1 MRHVSAI
8 ICTRNRHESVGAAV
22 ASVLAN
28 EYPNFDL
35 TVVDQSDS
43 SRTEEIVLGLPT
55 PPGRLRYIHSSVPG
69 LSRAYNLAIR
79 ETHGE
84 ILAFTDDDCV
94 APSDWISTIVAAF
107 EAEPDGDLLYGQV
120 LEPAALRGHDGI
132 VPQLHILRPERLGP
146 REGFRIYGMGANFAA
161 RRRLF
166 DRMGG
171 FDEILGG
178 GGPLRSAQDFDLQ
191 YRAYLA
197 GVTTL
202 LRPEVKVDHY
212 GIRSSAQWPG
222 QIKAYAFGD
231 GAFYGK
237 HVRCGDFRAIRLLV
251 EWYGRPLARE
261 ILSRIG
267 VRRRPSSVDYLTA
280 FLDGMWASLAFP
292 IDRRERLYLGR
303 PQG

>member
-1 MRHVSAI
+1 MKHVSAI
-8 ICTRNRHESVGAAV
+8 ICTRNRHDSVGQAV

-28 EYPNFDL
+28 AYSSFDL
-35 TVVDQSDS
+35 TIVDQSDGA
-43 SRTEEIVLGLPT
+43 RTEEIVRQLPSQ
-55 PPGRLRYIHSSVPG
+55 PGQVRYIHSSVPG
-69 LSRAYNLAIR
+69 LSRAYNLAIA
-79 ETHGE
+79 ETKGE

-94 APSDWISTIVAAF
+94 VPPDWISNIVSAF
-107 EAEPDGDLLYGQV
+107 DREPDGDLLSGQV
-120 LEPAALRGHDGI
+120 LEPAALHGHDGI
-132 VPQLHILRPERLGP
+132 VPQLHIVRPERLG
-146 REGFRIYGMGANFAA
+146 RRDGFRIYGMGANFAA

-166 DRMGG
+166 DRIGG

-222 QIKAYAFGD
+222 QVKAYAFGD
-231 GAFYGK
+231 GAFYCK
-237 HVRCGDFRAIRLLV
+237 HVRCGDLRAIRLLA

-261 ILSRIG
+261 ILSRMG
-267 VRRRPSSVDYLTA
+267 LRRRPSSMDYLTS
-280 FLDGMWASLAFP
+280 FLDGMRASFAFAV
-292 IDRRERLYLGR
+292 DRRERLYLGR
-303 PQG
+303 S

>member
-1 MRHVSAI
+1 MKHVSAI
-8 ICTRNRHESVGAAV
+8 ICTRNRHDSVGQAV

-28 EYPNFDL
+28 AYSSFDL
-35 TVVDQSDS
+35 TIVDQSDGA
-43 SRTEEIVLGLPT
+43 RTEEIVRQLPSQ
-55 PPGRLRYIHSSVPG
+55 PGQVRYIHSSVPG
-69 LSRAYNLAIR
+69 LSRAYNLAIA
-79 ETHGE
+79 ETKGE

-94 APSDWISTIVAAF
+94 VPGDWISNIVSAF
-107 EAEPDGDLLYGQV
+107 EREPDGDLLYGQV
-120 LEPAALRGHDGI
+120 LEPAALHGHDGI
-132 VPQLHILRPERLGP
+132 VPQLHIVRPERLG
-146 REGFRIYGMGANFAA
+146 RRDGFRIYGMGANFAA

-166 DRMGG
+166 DRIGG

-222 QIKAYAFGD
+222 QVKAYAFGD
-231 GAFYGK
+231 GAFYCK
-237 HVRCGDFRAIRLLV
+237 HVRCGDLRAIRLLA

-261 ILSRIG
+261 ILSRMG
-267 VRRRPSSVDYLTA
+267 LRRRPSSMDYLTS
-280 FLDGMWASLAFP
+280 FLDGMRASFAFAV
-292 IDRRERLYLGR
+292 DRRERLYLGR
-303 PQG
+303 S

>member
-1 MRHVSAI
+1 MKHVSAI
-8 ICTRNRHESVGAAV
+8 ICTRNRHDSVGQAV

-28 EYPNFDL
+28 EYPNFNL
-35 TVVDQSDS
+35 TIVDQSDNT
-43 SRTEEIVLGLPT
+43 RTEEIVLGLPAR
-55 PPGRLRYIHSSVPG
+55 PGQLRYIHSSVPG

-94 APSDWISTIVAAF
+94 APSDWISTIIEAF
-107 EAEPDGDLLYGQV
+107 DSEADADLLYGQV
-120 LEPAALRGHDGI
+120 LEPEALRGHDGV
-132 VPQLHILRPERLGP
+132 VPQLHIVRPERLGR

-161 RRRLF
+161 RRLLF
-166 DRMGG
+166 DRIGG

-212 GIRSSAQWPG
+212 GIRSSARWPG
-222 QIKAYAFGD
+222 QTKAYGFGD
-231 GAFYGK
+231 GAFYCK
-237 HVRCGDFRAIRLLV
+237 HVRCGDVRAIRLLV
-251 EWYGRPLARE
+251 GWIGRPVARE

-267 VRRRPSSVDYLTA
+267 VRRRPSSVDYLTS
-280 FLDGMWASLAFP
+280 FLDGMRASLAFP

-303 PQG
+303 P

>member
-1 MRHVSAI
+1 MRQVSAI
-8 ICTRNRHESVGAAV
+8 ICTRNRHDSVGQAV

-35 TVVDQSDS
+35 TIIDQSDD
-43 SRTEEIVLGLPT
+43 SRTEEIVRQIPAR
-55 PPGRLRYIHSSVPG
+55 PGQVRYIHSSVPG
-69 LSRAYNLAIR
+69 LSRAYNLAIG
-79 ETHGE
+79 ETRGE
-84 ILAFTDDDCV
+84 ILAFTDDDCI
-94 APSDWISTIVAAF
+94 APSDWISTIVEAF
-107 EAEPDGDLLYGQV
+107 EREPDGDLLYGQV
-120 LEPAALRGHDGI
+120 LEPAALRGHEGI
-132 VPQLHILRPERLGP
+132 VPQLHIVRPERLGR

-166 DRMGG
+166 DRIGG

-202 LRPEVKVDHY
+202 LRPEVKIDHY

-222 QIKAYAFGD
+222 QIRAYAFGD
-231 GAFYGK
+231 GAFYCK
-237 HVRCGDFRAIRLLV
+237 HVRCGDLRAIRLLI

-261 ILSRIG
+261 VLSRIG
-267 VRRRPSSVDYLTA
+267 LRRRPSSMDYLTS
-280 FLDGMWASLAFP
+280 FLDGMRASFAFA
-292 IDRRERLYLGR
+292 IDRRERMYLGR
-303 PQG
+303 S

>member
-1 MRHVSAI
+1 MVHVSAI
-8 ICTRNRHESVGAAV
+8 ICTRNRHESVGQAV

-28 EYPNFDL
+28 DYDDFTL
-35 TVVDQSDS
+35 TIVDQSDD
-43 SRTEEIVLGLPT
+43 SRTEDIVRGLPAR
-55 PPGRLRYIHSSVPG
+55 PGQLRYIHSNVPG

-84 ILAFTDDDCV
+84 ILAFTDDDCI
-94 APSDWISTIVAAF
+94 APSDWIANIVDSF
-107 EAEPDGDLLYGQV
+107 ELEPDGDLLYGQV
-120 LEPAALRGHDGI
+120 LEPAALRGHDGV
-132 VPQLHILRPERLGP
+132 VPQLQIVRPERLGR

-166 DRMGG
+166 DRIGG

-212 GIRSSAQWPG
+212 GLRTSAQWPG
-222 QIKAYAFGD
+222 QMKAYGFGD
-231 GAFYGK
+231 GAFYCK
-237 HVRCGDFRAIRLLV
+237 HVRCGDLRAIRLLMS
-251 EWYGRPLARE
+251 WLGRPLARE

-267 VRRRPSSVDYLTA
+267 VRRRPSSVDYLA
-280 FLDGMWASLAFP
+280 SFLDGMRASLAFP

-303 PQG
+303 S